1 MKIAIVTSCIAG
13 VAQSRMA
20 ALALK
25 TEAEARGFEAIVE
38 EQGGH
43 KMSKRLGPEEIQ
55 QADVVVFAR
64 AVSISEKGRFAG
76 KKILELPVNK
86 ALLDPE
92 GTIDRALALLH
103 EEVP

>member
-1 MKIAIVTSCIAG
+1 MKIAIVTSCLAG

-25 TEAEARGFEAIVE
+25 QEAEKRGFAVFTE

-43 KMSKRLGPEEIQ
+43 KISKRLQPDEIA
-55 QADVVVFAR
+55 QADLVIFAR
-64 AVSISEKGRFAG
+64 AITISDKGRFSG

-86 ALLDPE
+86 ALIDPV
-92 GTIDRALALLH
+92 GTIDRAVGLFAGGGQ
-103 EEVP
+103 